1 MSNYRGA
8 HGKSCLRR
16 RCKTKYGWD
25 RRRQPPMKQENHSVR
40 SGVLCLLGMGRMSI
54 TGEAKKTF
62 VTRLYVDG
70 TSYFPHIIR
79 YQRRG
84 FRPEPYFHRS
94 RAATRLFHEK
104 PRPLAATLVQCWS

>member
-16 RCKTKYGWD
+16 RCKTKHEKE

-79 YQRRG
+79 NQRRG

-94 RAATRLFHEK
+94 RAATRPLQDI
-104 PRPLAATLVQCWS
+104 PRPLAALYVQC